1 MQDARWTACDPL
13 KRHISLKYY
22 YMLFSEDKRILEK
35 IYKAWGQRSRCSPF
49 PIEIEWPKWR
59 GQQKFAW
66 IWTERKQGK
75 LFAHSRECCYQ
86 EDLSI
91 TDRGQ
96 DFHTELIGLLASLE
110 AHWAELLLGR
120 CKKPRSTPETHT
132 GPGNLN
138 QHPEADLQY
147 LLSDQAPGDR
157 WRIFDVGKCGWS
169 ECCWTFSVPSWAS
182 PLGVPFL
189 YQDRHTEPKEWRCL
203 LLVLRFRDA
212 LSLPRQVVRPR
223 EWCLEDNKVEGLLQF
238 PNATLELESQ
248 VLPVPRISLKLT
260 ERWQVPKHPRNP
272 PFAGRFHHR
281 TDKIK
286 WFLKTTH
293 PAGLCPCHWR
303 YEMKTTKKERG
314 GEMNSYK

>member
-91 TDRGQ
+91 TDQGQ

-110 AHWAELLLGR
+110 ARWAELLLGR
-120 CKKPRSTPETHT
+120 CEKPRSTPETHA

-138 QHPEADLQY
+138 QHPESDLQY
-147 LLSDQAPGDR
+147 LLSDWTPGDK
-157 WRIFDVGKCGWS
+157 WRNFWCGQMWMK
-169 ECCWTFSVPSWAS
+169 WMLLNLFSAL
-182 PLGVPFL
+182 LGIP
-189 YQDRHTEPKEWRCL
+189 TRCL
-203 LLVLRFRDA
+203 FFV
-212 LSLPRQVVRPR
+212 PRQAHRAQRMEMPPASFKISGCAELTKAGGETSGVVLGRQQGWRTP
-223 EWCLEDNKVEGLLQF
+223 
-238 PNATLELESQ
+238 A
-248 VLPVPRISLKLT
+248 
-260 ERWQVPKHPRNP
+260 VPKCY
-272 PFAGRFHHR
+272 FG
-281 TDKIK
+281 T
-286 WFLKTTH
+286 
-293 PAGLCPCHWR
+293 
-303 YEMKTTKKERG
+303 
-314 GEMNSYK
+314 GESSTASS